1 MSFTQT
7 VKEEII
13 KNSPTSIYQL
23 KYELEVFFQH
33 TISFIDKN
41 TILFKT
47 ESKLT
52 ALRFFECIEKV
63 YDISL
68 FGIFDFNE
76 DTKTIYECELENEEI
91 FNDALK
97 ANSADFNVESMSS
110 EHKKIYVATSFLILG
125 YVLDPEKNYH
135 IEFAFTS
142 SIHADFLKQCLLDF
156 NINIKQLIKK
166 NLLILY
172 IKDSE
177 QISDFLGIVNAY
189 NAVLNIE
196 NIKIYKD
203 VRNSINRNVN
213 CETANLKKTVNAS
226 LKQIE
231 AIEKISKLRGLDSL
245 PQNLF
250 EVAEARINNTELNLQ
265 EIADLLGLSK
275 SCVNHRFRKILEI
288 AEELN

>member
-1 MSFTQT
+1 MSFTQI

-13 KNSPTSIYQL
+13 KNSPTSEYQL
-23 KYELEVFFQH
+23 KYELEVFYQH
-33 TISFIDKN
+33 TVSFVDKN

-63 YDISL
+63 YGISL
-68 FGIFDFNE
+68 YGLFDFDE
-76 DTKTIYECELENEEI
+76 DSKTVYECELENEEI
-91 FNDALK
+91 FNDALE
-97 ANSADFNVESMSS
+97 ANSTNFKIDSMSS
-110 EHKKIYVATSFLILG
+110 EHKKIYISTSFLILG
-125 YVLDPEKNYH
+125 YILDPEKNYH
-135 IEFAFTS
+135 IEFAFTNS
-142 SIHADFLKQCLLDF
+142 VHAEYLKACLSEF
-156 NINIKQLIKK
+156 GINIKQLIKK
-166 NLLILY
+166 NLLMLY

-196 NIKIYKD
+196 NVKIYKD

-245 PQNLF
+245 PQTLF
-250 EVAEARINNTELNLQ
+250 EVAEARLNNTELNLQ
-265 EIADLLGLSK
+265 ELADILGLSK